1 MPARIAAYCHEHG
14 LPFPDSQVVL
24 VRSIVESLAEGF
36 AQAVASAGAL
46 SGRSVSVVHV
56 VGGGA
61 QNALLCQALADRSG
75 LRVVAGPVEATAL
88 GNVLVQARALG
99 ELAGDLEV
107 LRRLVTDTHPL
118 VTFRPDGAR

>member
-1 MPARIAAYCHEHG
+1 
-14 LPFPDSQVVL
+14 

-36 AQAVASAGAL
+36 ARALTDAASL

-61 QNALLCQALADRSG
+61 QNSLLCRALADRVG
-75 LRVVAGPVEATAL
+75 LPVVAGPVEATAL

-99 ELAGDLEV
+99 ELIGDLEV
-107 LRRLVTDTHPL
+107 LRDLVARTTEP
-118 VTFRPDGAR
+118 VTYTPGGRR